1 MRKKIKAHPVENFLN
16 SVGNSKYMESC
27 SMELRSFRWEE
38 GVAENYIFPSIRD
51 FSNKSVLCITC
62 PKY

>member
-1 MRKKIKAHPVENFLN
+1 MENFLN

-38 GVAENYIFPSIRD
+38 GVAENYDDDERSFARR
-51 FSNKSVLCITC
+51 VLLL
-62 PKY
+62 